1 MSLYDFPGFL
11 ACSVAVFVLASCIHR
26 KHVRNLRLF
35 LLAVALLIG
44 GLVLQEIVELVH
56 PPTSMLMAMT
66 MTPTAPTPT
75 PRALVYLSV
84 LSRWTMYA
92 SLPVFA
98 LACIGGAGAYAQCS
112 KCGYNLTGNESG
124 TCPECGEHL
133 SSDV

>member
-11 ACSVAVFVLASCIHR
+11 ACSVAVFVLASCIYR

-44 GLVLQEIVELVH
+44 GLVLQEIVGLFTPPMSMTMMMT
-56 PPTSMLMAMT
+56 PPT
-66 MTPTAPTPT
+66 TPTQTPS
-75 PRALVYLSV
+75 ALACLST
-84 LSRWTMYA
+84 LGRWTIYA
-92 SLPVFA
+92 SLPVFIV
-98 LACIGGAGAYAQCS
+98 ACIGGAGAYAQCS